1 MIGLY
6 AVNVLRI
13 FGFLL
18 ITSSIWLC
26 IEIFHG
32 QAKSESCAVSE
43 QYDATGIV
51 EDITDCV
58 VFFKRNNDFGH
69 NERVLLDLTPYWIM
83 PQKCGKSILCY
94 DGQVFDGSTDSGL
107 PSYHQRISDLKSK
120 INKVEDFFNNACVA
134 SKCDVVAAYKGVN
147 EGCSEI
153 GTFFVLVRAY
163 RTEDEK
169 RFYLSSVSEVLAD
182 SRVSGC
188 QVEGIVLISQM

>member
-1 MIGLY
+1 MIGVY

-13 FGFLL
+13 LVFLL

-26 IEIFHG
+26 LEIFHG
-32 QAKSESCAVSE
+32 QARSESCTVSKIHE
-43 QYDATGIV
+43 NTGIV
-51 EDITDCV
+51 ENITDCV
-58 VFFKRNNDFGH
+58 VFFKENNDIDDSK
-69 NERVLLDLTPYWIM
+69 RVLLDLTPYWIM
-83 PQKCGKSILCY
+83 PQKCGNSILCY
-94 DGQVFDGSTDSGL
+94 DGSVFGGSTGGDL
-107 PSYHQRISDLKSK
+107 PGYHRQISDLKSK
-120 INKVEDFFNNACVA
+120 INKVEDFFSNACGA
-134 SKCDVVAAYKGVN
+134 SKCAVVAAYKEVN